1 MTNKYFMI
9 YCSKLNIARLVQGA
23 YSKDIKLECRETAL
37 FSWCLF
43 CVEREVKRGARKE
56 KCDGFFTRLQGMA
69 ADRRYPERNVF
80 FFRNDA
86 LVLADIAEI
95 AQKNK

>member
-1 MTNKYFMI
+1 MEREKKSVTVFSQDL
-9 YCSKLNIARLVQGA
+9 CARLMLKGH
-23 YSKDIKLECRETAL
+23 
-37 FSWCLF
+37 
-43 CVEREVKRGARKE
+43 
-56 KCDGFFTRLQGMA
+56 RLQGMA
-69 ADRRYPERNVF
+69 ADRNVF